1 MSDTTTLSFRL
12 DSADAKRF
20 RAKAAA
26 LGVKPSDLARTLI
39 LKDLNQGT
47 SDDVQQALA
56 RLEQAVSDVRRRQGI
71 AATGIMIVAAAD
83 PSERP
88 SADAVKGWVKKNLGE
103 G

>member
-12 DSADAKRF
+12 DSTDAKRF

-47 SDDVQQALA
+47 SDDVQQALS

-71 AATGIMIVAAAD
+71 AAGAIMAVTVAA

-88 SADAVKGWVKKNLGE
+88 SAEDVKGWVKKNLGE